1 MWIPLQRF
9 TSGLSMFAS
18 AERKERAIAN
28 ALRIFHP
35 GASLVVLVALCSFLC
50 PVLKSSPASG
60 TGGMIAR
67 SGQPAAVIVVGDKAN
82 PSDQFVAAELQ
93 RYLETLSGAKLEIV
107 SAHEMRGQA
116 KGKSILL
123 VGGPGSN
130 ELVRQA
136 IDRRQVSFEGLK
148 PEGYILRR
156 ISVEGQPALVVA
168 GNDEAAT
175 MYAAYDL
182 LERLGFVFLLTK
194 DMLPEK
200 RADVALPSLD
210 ERVEPAFP
218 RRGIHVDNC
227 YPNQTMWSLEDWK
240 KTLDQMAK
248 MRMNYLQVFWFPNTP
263 WLTYEY
269 HGEKNFLGDASTKE
283 SGYMLWSAEQGS
295 YLVKD
300 MTVGR
305 EHFKY
310 PRIAPPE
317 MQDVQTPDQAFQK
330 SQDLLRTVIAYAK
343 TRKIK
348 TWLAI
353 DPVSVPPNLGRFARN
368 RAGDLPFQPILG
380 GAYMCPADPVAHEI
394 NESRLKSLFATYPEA
409 EGYFLWFPELY
420 PNCDDEKSRAYTLQE
435 RPKFFPDESLHW
447 TAYANGYE
455 RNADRV
461 VDSDVGT
468 VELMRSALEARDRIN
483 PQAKVGIGAFGRGF
497 VYPLLDK
504 MFAKDVPFTDM
515 ISRAIWTPMGVPMGD
530 YGNMGDR
537 ERTLITRSDCDSH
550 MLGMQF
556 NVNMY
561 YKDRTFEGALENGVA
576 GHITQVN
583 RARGMEQN
591 EKFMAEGAWKPHLT
605 PDRFYQDY
613 VRRIFGDSAAPEM
626 LKAYQTLEAN
636 EEYLGWTGKD
646 NFPCCGVPYEIS
658 IIQSYSEQGNPYD
671 GPTLTGWAAFLDHAR
686 DNSVYYTHSAGLLR
700 QALAHLELAEKQVAP
715 GSQSELAYVENKT
728 EAYAMHLDA
737 MVQLEKAYLEF
748 DAAFRA
754 KAAGKPD
761 EFMQRL
767 DHSLEMFREA
777 HRMSVAMATKFSEV
791 IDDPS
796 DLGVLYR
803 INVYMIDG
811 TDIIQQFMQN
821 IDNFHHGRPYLNPV
835 PLEKIFNPLPR
846 IQHGRL

>member
-1 MWIPLQRF
+1 MISSCDGNLKKQSAVSRF
-9 TSGLSMFAS
+9 SYRLAKLAILFACCGLLNAAAPRTIRSDAPPGS
-18 AERKERAIAN
+18 AQ
-28 ALRIFHP
+28 
-35 GASLVVLVALCSFLC
+35 
-50 PVLKSSPASG
+50 
-60 TGGMIAR
+60 GMIA
-67 SGQPAAVIVVGDKAN
+67 SKGQAAALIAVGDNAGS
-82 PSDQFVAAELQ
+82 SDRFVAAELQ
-93 RYLETLSGAKLEIV
+93 RYIEMLSGAKLEIV
-107 SAHEMRGQA
+107 SSRELSRQA
-116 KGKSILL
+116 KGKSLLL
-123 VGGPGSN
+123 VGSPESN

-136 IDRRQVSFEGLK
+136 ANHRQVNFQGLK

-156 ISVEGQPALVVA
+156 LSLEGRPALVVG
-168 GNDEAAT
+168 GNDAAGT

-194 DMLPEK
+194 DILPQK
-200 RADVALPSLD
+200 RVEVALPSLD
-210 ERVEPAFP
+210 ERVEPAFR
-218 RRGIHVDNC
+218 RRGVHVDNC
-227 YPNQTMWSLEDWK
+227 YPNQTLWSLDDWRK
-240 KTLDQMAK
+240 IIDQMAK

-263 WLTYEY
+263 WLSYEY
-269 HGEKNFLGDASTKE
+269 RGEKNFLGDASVKE
-283 SGYMLWSAEQGS
+283 SGYMLWRSQQGS
-295 YLVKD
+295 FLAKD
-300 MTVGR
+300 VTIGR

-317 MQDVQTPDQAFQK
+317 LQDVETPEQAFQK
-330 SQDLLRTVIAYAK
+330 AQDLLRAVIAYAK
-343 TRKIK
+343 THQIK

-353 DPVSVPPNLGRFARN
+353 DPVSMPPNLARFARN
-368 RAGDLPFQPILG
+368 RSGDLPFQPVLG

-394 NESRLKSLFATYPEA
+394 NEGRLKSLFETYPEA

-420 PNCDDEKSRAYTLQE
+420 PTCDDEKSRAYTLQE
-435 RPKFFPDESLHW
+435 RPKFFAEETLHW
-447 TAYANGYE
+447 QAYANGYE

-483 PQAKVGIGAFGRGF
+483 PKAKLGIGAFGRGF
-497 VYPLLDK
+497 VYPLIDK
-504 MFAKDVPFTDM
+504 LFAKDVPFTDM

-530 YGNMGDR
+530 YGGMGER

-576 GHITQVN
+576 GHTTQVN

-591 EKFMAEGAWKPHLT
+591 DKFMAEGAWKPHLK
-605 PDRFYQDY
+605 PNEFYQDY
-613 VRRIFGDSAAPEM
+613 VRRIFGEAAAPEA
-626 LKAYQTLEAN
+626 LKAYQLLEEN
-636 EEYLGWTGKD
+636 EEYLSWTGRS
-646 NFPCCGVPYEIS
+646 NFPCCGVPYEIG

-671 GPTLTGWAAFLDHAR
+671 GPTFAGWAGFLDHAR
-686 DNSVYYTHSAGLLR
+686 DESLYYAHSAALLR
-700 QALAHLELAEKQVAP
+700 QALAHLERAEKQVSP
-715 GSQSELAYVENKT
+715 GSRSELAYLRNKT
-728 EAYAMHLDA
+728 EAYAMHLDT

-748 DAAFRA
+748 DAAFRVR
-754 KAAGKPD
+754 GTGS

-777 HRMSVAMATKFSEV
+777 QRMATAMATKFAEV

-811 TDIIQQFMQN
+811 TDIVVQFMQN
-821 IDNFHHGRPYLNPV
+821 IDNFHHGKPYLNPV
-835 PLEKIFNPLPR
+835 PLEKVFAPLPR
-846 IQHGRL
+846 FQHGKL